1 MAEDKDRKYLHH
13 RILDFEKKTP
23 MRYIKLFRNFGFII
37 LLIYVFWCVFSYY
50 SDKSL
55 PVVAYK
61 SKNGHSTCK
70 QHKVMISVIVKDK
83 TSWGIPKEPF
93 RLGENVI
100 DRELTFE
107 DFMNMIAAIE
117 YPKECLS
124 LAFLVSDQEEYKRM
138 RLHLNSTT
146 GYGRKYLIY
155 RNFDTGTSRL
165 NRHDNGDKQVQRRN
179 KLSEARNY
187 LMLTALEGEDA
198 VLWLDSDVIQVPG
211 HALARIVKDQKDIVT
226 LRCIIGERDD
236 YDYNAWQSSRKIP
249 FTEWGDGRGPDGRHM
264 HDLRGGDEF
273 DYVELDSVGGTFLY
287 INADLILRGLVFS
300 PIHIVGTKWSKLQGH
315 DAGETESICYMAR
328 GMGYQCY
335 GMPNLA
341 SQHIDEKG
349 S

>member
-1 MAEDKDRKYLHH
+1 
-13 RILDFEKKTP
+13 
-23 MRYIKLFRNFGFII
+23 MRLVKSIGIFSLII
-37 LLIYVFWCVFSYY
+37 LLIYVLWFTFSYY
-50 SDKSL
+50 SEKSI
-55 PVVAYK
+55 PIAPPYK
-61 SKNGHSTCK
+61 SNSNSTCT
-70 QHKVMISVIVKDK
+70 HKVMISVIVKDS
-83 TSWGIPKEPF
+83 TSWGIPKGLF
-93 RLGENVI
+93 SRQ
-100 DRELTFE
+100 LTFE
-107 DFMNMIAAIE
+107 DFMNMIATIE
-117 YPKECLS
+117 YPRHCLS

-249 FTEWGDGRGPDGRHM
+249 FTEWGDGRGPDNKHM

-273 DYVELDSVGGTFLY
+273 DYVELDAVGGTFLY

-300 PIHIVGTKWSKLQGH
+300 PIHIVGTKWSKLQGN
-315 DAGETESICYMAR
+315 DGGETESICYMAR

-335 GMPNLA
+335 GMPNIA
-341 SQHIDEKG
+341 TQHINEKG